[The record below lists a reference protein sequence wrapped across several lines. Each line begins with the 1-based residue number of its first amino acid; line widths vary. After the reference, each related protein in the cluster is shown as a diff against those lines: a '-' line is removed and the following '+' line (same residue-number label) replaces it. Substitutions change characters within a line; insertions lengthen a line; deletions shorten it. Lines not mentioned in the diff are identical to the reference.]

1 MPTDVICRV
10 APGGLMAVNA
20 GEAEKLAELVGRE
33 VMAKISQPR
42 NIAFHR
48 KFFALLAAARMM
60 ADTEYNAEQFRA
72 YVTAGA
78 GYCDFITDDEG
89 GTVAIPKSISFG
101 SMDETEF
108 ERLYQD
114 TLTFI
119 CKTWVLDEQQLD
131 EIVRFM

>member
-72 YVTAGA
+72 YVTVGC
-78 GYCDFITDDEG
+78 GYCDFIKHPEG
-89 GTVAIPKSISFG
+89 RTVAIPKSISFG

-114 TLTFI
+114 ALTFI